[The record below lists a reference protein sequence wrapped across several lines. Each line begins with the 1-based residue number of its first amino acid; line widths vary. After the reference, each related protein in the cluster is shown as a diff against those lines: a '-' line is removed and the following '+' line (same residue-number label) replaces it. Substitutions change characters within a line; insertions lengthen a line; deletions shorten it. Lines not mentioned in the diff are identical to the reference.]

1 MKVCALCGRRIPPRL
16 ESKHHLVPKLKG
28 GKALGDDNIVVLHRP
43 CHDKVHAVFTE
54 SQLAREFYSVALLL
68 QDAQIAKFVSWIQKR
83 PIDFADGTT
92 SLRRRQQ
99 RLRKR
104 K

>member
-1 MKVCALCGRRIPPRL
+1 MKVCALCGRRIPPQL

-28 GKALGDDNIVVLHRP
+28 GKVLGDSNLVVLHRP

-54 SQLAREFYSVALLL
+54 SQLAREFHSVPLLL
-68 QDAQIAKFVSWIQKR
+68 QDPQIAKFVSWIQKR
-83 PIDFADGTT
+83 PIDFADSTT